1 MDRSYPCWGVIFIQ
15 FPSWFMNYFQKPTIN
30 SHLAYRQK
38 QRKPVK
44 KLILAKVTFM
54 SLRKKNQIYDY

>member
-44 KLILAKVTFM
+44 KTHF
-54 SLRKKNQIYDY
+54 SQSNFYEPEKKNQIYDY